1 MSLPPQGSGGG
12 ASIASIKT
20 ELDARNLDLTHQ
32 NRLDE
37 NVSAPKQID
46 ITTANGT
53 FVLANNTTEQD
64 VLEFVTNN
72 EEIEVTLDV
81 SLLTQNVTVRVF
93 GKTDGTTYRLVQ
105 SAVHPTDFDGD
116 NIVLALDGKG
126 RDQKI
131 TLQSSVAEGA
141 TRNIPHARVE
151 VLRG

>member
-1 MSLPPQGSGGG
+1 MSLPPQGAGGG
-12 ASIASIKT
+12 AVGPT
-20 ELDARNLDLTHQ
+20 EQ
-32 NRLDE
+32 
-37 NVSAPKQID
+37 K
-46 ITTANGT
+46 ITKATGT
-53 FVLANNTTEQD
+53 FVLADNTNEQD

-72 EEIEVTLDV
+72 EQIEVTLDV

-93 GKTDGTTYRLVQ
+93 GKTDGITYRLVQ

-116 NIVLALDGKG
+116 NIVLALNGKG

-151 VLRG
+151 ELRG